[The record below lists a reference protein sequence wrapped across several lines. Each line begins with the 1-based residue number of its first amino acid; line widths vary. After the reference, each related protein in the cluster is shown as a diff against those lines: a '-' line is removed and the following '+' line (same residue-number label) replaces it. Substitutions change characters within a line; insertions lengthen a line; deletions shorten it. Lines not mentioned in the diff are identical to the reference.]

1 MKKALAV
8 LCVLMFLWTLGCTRT
23 SAPTDGA
30 ESTALP
36 QTCVQTE
43 PRTEPETTAQTTTE
57 TQTQTQTQ
65 AQTSVPSTADTT
77 AAHTQTTSQTTAES
91 NQTNALDKIKEG
103 LENLRTDIPRK
114 KDKDFFNDA
123 VFVGDSVT
131 LGLKNYTTSR
141 RNKGE
146 ACLGTAQFLCCG
158 SMGYTNALSPVS
170 ANSLHPTYKGKKVSV
185 EDGIALCAAKKVFI
199 MLGMNDFCAYSK
211 STCQK
216 SVATLIDRIQSKN
229 PGIEIYIQ
237 SVTPIVD
244 GMEHGTFN
252 NTNMAKFN
260 DFLRT
265 FCEERRFVYVDIS
278 ACVMQDD
285 TGHLKKDYC
294 GDPAAMG
301 IHMNSAGSRA
311 WVDYLTAEFCGN

>member
-1 MKKALAV
+1 MKKALAI
-8 LCVLMFLWTLGCTRT
+8 LCAAVFLWTLGCART
-23 SAPTDGA
+23 ATPTDVS
-30 ESTALP
+30 ESVALSSTVVRTETQPERETTAQP
-36 QTCVQTE
+36 V
-43 PRTEPETTAQTTTE
+43 TEPETETTTTALIYTE
-57 TQTQTQTQ
+57 TTQSPTD
-65 AQTSVPSTADTT
+65 S
-77 AAHTQTTSQTTAES
+77 TSQTSDPER
-91 NQTNALDKIKEG
+91 TNVNPLDVIKDK
-103 LENLRTDIPRK
+103 LLNNTTRK
-114 KDKDFFNDA
+114 KNKDFFNDV
-123 VFVGDSVT
+123 VFIGDSVT

-185 EDGIALCAAKKVFI
+185 EDGIAQCGAKKVFI

-211 STCQK
+211 QKCQD
-216 SVATLIDRIQSKN
+216 SVRTLIDRIQKKN
-229 PGIEIYIQ
+229 PDVEIYIQ

-260 DFLRT
+260 DFLIA
-265 FCEERRFVYVDIS
+265 FCMESGFTYVDIS
-278 ACVMQDD
+278 GKVMQDK
-285 TGHLKKDYC
+285 TAHLKKDYC

-301 IHMNSAGSRA
+301 IHMNNAGSRA